1 MQNQSNRSDAIK
13 LAHDDLGAYGAAVLP
28 WLEIVPH
35 VRLIVEHLEAVE
47 HGDIDRLVIT
57 LPPRHLKSTEGSI
70 AFPGWFLGRHPD
82 RHIILA
88 SYAQELA
95 SDFGRK
101 VRNLVADPLHQMIF
115 PECVLSGDSAAAH
128 RFSLTAG
135 GGAFFVGAGGSVTGR
150 GADLLIIDDPI
161 KSREEANSSAYR
173 RSLQQWFEQVA
184 YTRLQGHQ
192 AIVLIQTRWHQD
204 DLAGWLLRE
213 HSSDG
218 WTNLV
223 LPAIAEPGDPLGRR
237 EGEALW
243 PERFPVEVL
252 NRIRE
257 AIGTSAWVSLYQQRP
272 VAEAGGVFKREWW
285 RVYRDQPECRR
296 IIFSLDCAFKTNQQ
310 NDYSVVAVFGET
322 PTGYALLHVT
332 RDRLEFPDLERR
344 VIALAEIWRPN
355 AILVED
361 AASGQSLIQALQRG
375 TRLPIL
381 PVKPQGDKLAR
392 ANGVSPLVESGR
404 VALPESAPW
413 LSDFLEEV
421 SSFPAAPHDD
431 QVDALSQAL
440 AYLRESGPVVDY
452 AFQAQAAAVFRQA
465 AEARA
470 MPLDTPVEN
479 RLYANGTRLAAA
491 EDRAEMLARSS
502 GRWKFRG
509 W

>member
-1 MQNQSNRSDAIK
+1 MTMQNQSNRSDAIK
-13 LAHDDLGAYGAAVLP
+13 LAHDDLGGYAAAVLP
-28 WLEIVPH
+28 WFEIVPH

-47 HGDIDRLVIT
+47 RGDIDRLIIT
-57 LPPRHLKSTEGSI
+57 LPPRHLKSTSGSI

-128 RFSLTAG
+128 RFSTTAG

-150 GADLLIIDDPI
+150 GADLLIIDDPL
-161 KSREEANSSAYR
+161 KSREEASSAAYR
-173 RSLQQWFEQVA
+173 RTLQQWFEEVA

-213 HSSDG
+213 HASDG

-243 PERFPVEVL
+243 PERFPIEVL
-252 NRIRE
+252 SRIKE

-296 IIFSLDCAFKTNQQ
+296 IIFSLDCAFKTGQQ
-310 NDYSVVAVFGET
+310 NDYSVVAIFGET
-322 PTGYALLHVT
+322 QNGYALLYVS
-332 RDRLEFPDLERR
+332 RDRLEFPDLKRR
-344 VIALAEIWRPN
+344 VIALAEIWRPG
-355 AILVED
+355 AVLVED
-361 AASGQSLIQALQRG
+361 AASGQSLIQALQRE

-413 LSDFLEEV
+413 LSDFLDEV

-431 QVDALSQAL
+431 QVDAISQCL
-440 AYLRESGPVVDY
+440 AYLRESGPVVDH
-452 AFQAQAAAVFRQA
+452 AFQAQAASAFRAA

-470 MPLDTPVEN
+470 LPLDAAPVN
-479 RLYANGTRLAAA
+479 RLYARGSDICAA
-491 EDRAEMLARSS
+491 EDRASLRSS
-502 GRWKFRG
+502 GRDRFRG
-509 W
+509 F